1 MGMDLDAEAVRDVEN
16 NINTA
21 RWAVRASLHQI
32 MRSALIT
39 TDLTRLTGRHPHS
52 TENCGFRLNTSL

>member
-21 RWAVRASLHQI
+21 RWALWAF
-32 MRSALIT
+32 
-39 TDLTRLTGRHPHS
+39 TRLCVQH
-52 TENCGFRLNTSL
+52 